1 MLNFMSKVDAEGVG
15 IAELERTS
23 YFRVDRAKANN
34 SPPAKSATWRKFIN
48 VDLPNSDEVGVI
60 IPWDFPSQDGPPS
73 PEKAEAERKA
83 EHVFMELLARFTLA
97 DRAVNDSSG
106 PGNAPGVFAKEREAK
121 MAKVGKA
128 ALADAMRRLFE
139 AGRIK
144 NETFGPP
151 SRERRKIVIA

>member
-1 MLNFMSKVDAEGVG
+1 
-15 IAELERTS
+15 
-23 YFRVDRAKANN
+23 
-34 SPPAKSATWRKFIN
+34 
-48 VDLPNSDEVGVI
+48 
-60 IPWDFPSQDGPPS
+60 
-73 PEKAEAERKA
+73 
-83 EHVFMELLARFTLA
+83 
-97 DRAVNDSSG
+97 
-106 PGNAPGVFAKEREAK
+106 